1 MSDKEYNTNLSK
13 KEYRERKLMLNLE
26 IIQANYLIRDRKLC
40 KKLLLVSRIAT
51 KLGLRNER

>member
-13 KEYRERKLMLNLE
+13 AEYVDRKLKLDLE
-26 IIQANYLIRDRKLC
+26 IIRAKYLIRDRKLC